1 MMLVKIVVPCC
12 SQQHK
17 QGGGAHWRRH
27 LDLKAHPERA
37 SELPEAKEWPAL
49 GDFVEAI
56 NRCSAFRTC
65 GCAASSSF
73 SEVPFV
79 DIAFNEPQLRASAAV
94 YRQLSNQIHRL
105 DGTNIVESFA
115 VELSTISANLPD
127 REEISALRIWLL
139 GARWEAADAFHAIV
153 GVLAQQDIGEYVAIA
168 KRERAAA
175 AKERCLVILAA
186 TLFLLV
192 WCGFGCGG
200 ALLAG
205 TRFGWVA
212 CRRRIYRWIAHF
224 SDPDCLLCVHIHKV
238 AHEVRQRR

>member
-79 DIAFNEPQLRASAAV
+79 NIAFNEPQLRASAAV

-139 GARWEAADAFHAIV
+139 GADGRPP
-153 GVLAQQDIGEYVAIA
+153 
-168 KRERAAA
+168 
-175 AKERCLVILAA
+175 
-186 TLFLLV
+186 
-192 WCGFGCGG
+192 
-200 ALLAG
+200 
-205 TRFGWVA
+205 TRFM
-212 CRRRIYRWIAHF
+212 RLLE
-224 SDPDCLLCVHIHKV
+224 CLHNKTSGSTWQSPN
-238 AHEVRQRR
+238 ASVRQQRRNVVS

>member
-139 GARWEAADAFHAIV
+139 GDAMGGRRRVSCDCWSACTTRHRGVRGNRQTRACGSSEGTLSRNIGGNLVSPRVVWVWMRGCSV
-153 GVLAQQDIGEYVAIA
+153 GRYQIRLGSM
-168 KRERAAA
+168 
-175 AKERCLVILAA
+175 
-186 TLFLLV
+186 
-192 WCGFGCGG
+192 
-200 ALLAG
+200 
-205 TRFGWVA
+205 
-212 CRRRIYRWIAHF
+212 RRRIYRWIAHF